1 MLSWNNT
8 CYSGNEVMSEAITPA
23 SEGIKQ
29 WIGQYLRTVP
39 EAWGDFDPVSLSEL
53 QERAVYALVAA
64 GMIEQRL
71 TLRLRA
77 VGNPVAVEAT
87 ITMTG
92 EGGLAQAM
100 GFVLTDIWSEWQEA
114 FERYRSGDLK
124 DQPFSHCERV
134 GNEQW
139 RLTEQ
144 GVLARTDIE
153 NGDERRVLDFVLNRG
168 FFGSPRLLPDGK
180 LMLRPP
186 VAGKGSL
193 VRSHKVTGEIQAS
206 VNTTNWPEGA
216 KAFAAALEEAFKPRL
231 LNQGSSA
238 VSESD
243 PLWRLLSVYTNRVSD
258 ERMKQAAQIL
268 ADESLTAH
276 DKLTKID
283 SLLPFPPTASADQL
297 GGMLGVSKQAV
308 MKTVWWRK
316 KRRGETDEEIERRHA
331 QHKERGKRIDRP
343 RSDDGQVDR

>member
-1 MLSWNNT
+1 
-8 CYSGNEVMSEAITPA
+8 MSEITTIEQVIVHFLH
-23 SEGIKQ
+23 S
-29 WIGQYLRTVP
+29 VP
-39 EAWGDFDPVSLSEL
+39 ETWTDHDPTTLSEL
-53 QERAVYALVAA
+53 QERAVYLLTAA
-64 GMIEQRL
+64 GMIERRV
-71 TLRLRA
+71 TLRLRM
-77 VGNPVAVEAT
+77 VGHPVAVEAT

-100 GFVLTDIWSEWQEA
+100 GFVLTDIWSEWQET
-114 FERYRSGDLK
+114 FERHRSGDLK

-134 GNEQW
+134 DNEQW

-144 GVLARTDIE
+144 GVLARRDIE
-153 NGDERRVLDFVLNRG
+153 NGDEQRVLDFVLKRG

-193 VRSHKVTGEIQAS
+193 VRSHKITGEIQAS
-206 VNTTNWPEGA
+206 VNITNWPEGA
-216 KAFAAALEEAFKPRL
+216 KAFAAALEEAFKPKL
-231 LNQGSSA
+231 PSQGSSA

-243 PLWRLLSVYTNRVSD
+243 PLLRLLSVYSSRVYD
-258 ERMKQAAQIL
+258 DRMRQAAQIL
-268 ADESLTAH
+268 ADESLTVH

-283 SLLPFPPTASADQL
+283 GLLPFPPTASADQL

-316 KRRGETDEEIERRHA
+316 NRRGESDEEIERRHA
-331 QHKERGKRIDRP
+331 KHKDRGKRIDRP
-343 RSDDGQVDR
+343 RSDDGEDDR